1 MLTGEEAAVAGI
13 HPATPKIAP
22 AAKKATITR
31 LPRSA
36 AKAGGAGAAES
47 VVSVR
52 LPPIDRHSS
61 QAHASRQRSRAENER
76 LHAERGQRPHDLFV
90 AAHFRSQHEEQ
101 QPDDERDD
109 AAERTERSAAQQ
121 AAREDAAEEDSE
133 QNQHRQCGILRA
145 KIGKKADGRKLCAC
159 GRRNEV
165 RR

>member
-36 AKAGGAGAAES
+36 AKAGGVGRAGASAAD
-47 VVSVR
+47 R
-52 LPPIDRHSS
+52 PPQQPGAGD
-61 QAHASRQRSRAENER
+61 ASRQRSRAEDER